1 MRTIVAIP
9 SSHPGGLDAMLGA
22 HFGHCDLYTLVT
34 LEDKAI
40 TSVDVIPN
48 VPHQQGGCMAPVMM
62 LKQAG
67 ADALIAELTSG
78 DPEIEA
84 QREHVS
90 DILDYFVPK
99 EEIIKQ
105 GLMDKFERNYLDKQD
120 ALDKT
125 AVALTQKGIDVI
137 CAKNLH

>member
-1 MRTIVAIP
+1 MR
-9 SSHPGGLDAMLGA
+9 GLNYHDFIRHLR
-22 HFGHCDLYTLVT
+22 
-34 LEDKAI
+34 
-40 TSVDVIPN
+40 VD
-48 VPHQQGGCMAPVMM
+48 
-62 LKQAG
+62 
-67 ADALIAELTSG
+67 ET
-78 DPEIEA
+78 
-84 QREHVS
+84 
-90 DILDYFVPK
+90 LDYFVPK